1 MNKKKAV
8 KKKHVKKK
16 TKKNKIIK
24 PIYILAIISI
34 LIIIS
39 TVIIVKLKQNNS
51 NPSTQVAVTINEI
64 IGKTAKKKYIKV
76 QDTNGDIFY
85 LPKGFKISENEDEQT
100 VKNGLVI
107 VDNTGDKQ
115 TNGSEFVWIPVK
127 DINQIYNSE
136 LYKTIDLNV
145 IKESTDTEEDKN
157 IKESISTY
165 GGFYVARY
173 EAGISE
179 KLKQELSEN
188 NSLDNKNF
196 ITEDTTQKYA
206 NGKYKPVSKA
216 DAIVWNYIKWGGTF
230 EEQATD
236 KLAGNDEANGAV
248 KVARSMYDNSKTSVK
263 SNLCYGHQ
271 WDAIMNFIDS
281 NYYKN
286 TCTEDSVIKNSS
298 DYGNYNNKLKR
309 TSKEQKYCQ
318 NNICDLAGNVGEWTM
333 TGYSEEYRI
342 TRGGSYSTDG
352 QIHSICSYRE
362 FYPSDYYKEIG
373 FRVALWIEV

>member
-1 MNKKKAV
+1 MSKKRAV
-8 KKKHVKKK
+8 KKKTVKKK
-16 TKKNKIIK
+16 GKKNKKIN
-24 PIYILAIISI
+24 PIYILAIISV

-39 TVIIVKLKQNNS
+39 IVTIIKIRQNVS

-64 IGKTAKKKYIKV
+64 LGKTAKKKYIKV

-85 LPKGFKISENEDEQT
+85 LPKGFKISENEEEQT

-107 VDNTGDKQ
+107 IDNTGDKQ

-136 LYKTIDLNV
+136 LYKSMDLNI
-145 IKESTDTEEDKN
+145 IKENTDTEEYEN
-157 IKESISTY
+157 IKESIVTY
-165 GGFYVARY
+165 GGFYIARY
-173 EAGISE
+173 EAGISQ
-179 KLKQELSEN
+179 KMQEELVEN
-188 NSLDNKNF
+188 NTLDNKNF
-196 ITEDTTQKYA
+196 ITEDTTKSYA

-230 EEQATD
+230 EETATD
-236 KLAGNDEANGAV
+236 KLAGNDNANGAV

-263 SNLCYGHQ
+263 SNLCYGYQ
-271 WDAIMNFIDS
+271 WDAVMNFIDS

-286 TCTEDSVIKNSS
+286 TCTEDSIIINSS

-309 TSKEQKYCQ
+309 TSKDQKYCQ
-318 NNICDLAGNVGEWTM
+318 NNIYDLAGNVGEWTM
-333 TGYSEEYRI
+333 TGYLEDYRI

-352 QIHSICSYRE
+352 QIHSISSYRE

-373 FRVALWIEV
+373 FRVAIWIEV